1 MEPPAMAYLRN
12 SVACAA
18 AVLVLASCTSDADE
32 PTAPGR
38 VVQLGAPGETGREL
52 TPEEIADLEQ
62 SAELTETDIAFVQDM
77 IPHHQ
82 QALDM
87 TALVAGRTT
96 NEDVHNLAERI
107 EVSQHDEIA
116 QLERWL
122 QQRRVLD
129 SDHGHS
135 ELMPGMLTEIQF
147 GELETASGAEFDRLF
162 LEYMIHHHQGAI
174 TMVEGLLDE
183 GYAQDSELFQLA
195 RHIDGD
201 QRIEINQMS
210 RMLAE
215 MS

>member
-1 MEPPAMAYLRN
+1 MAYLRD

-18 AVLVLASCTSDADE
+18 AVLALASCTSDAEE
-32 PTAPGR
+32 PTDPGR

-62 SAELTETDIAFVQDM
+62 SAEITEADIAFVRDM

-82 QALDM
+82 QALEI
-87 TALVAGRTT
+87 TALVPDRTT
-96 NEDVHNLAERI
+96 NEDVHKLAERI

-116 QLERWL
+116 LLERWL
-122 QQRRVLD
+122 QERHVLD

-135 ELMPGMLTEIQF
+135 GLMPGMLTEIQF
-147 GELETASGAEFDRLF
+147 GELDQASGSEFDRLF
-162 LEYMIHHHQGAI
+162 LEYMIQHHEGAI

-183 GYAQDSELFQLA
+183 GYAQEPELFQMA

-201 QRIEINQMS
+201 QRIEINRMS
-210 RMLAE
+210 RMLADLAP
-215 MS
+215 